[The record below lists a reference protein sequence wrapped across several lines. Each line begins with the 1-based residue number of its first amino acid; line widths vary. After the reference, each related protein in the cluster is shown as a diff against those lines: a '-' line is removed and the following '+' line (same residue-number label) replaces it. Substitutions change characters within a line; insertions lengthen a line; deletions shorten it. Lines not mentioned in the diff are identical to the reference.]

1 MNERRMEV
9 LKYTRRRSPEL
20 AEYLE
25 AVAASSFCFEG
36 SDPLQHS
43 SHNHVHLWKIE
54 YLADSCNWID
64 VNYRVEAVSFL
75 LEQWRRRLKGLAP
88 YRQLGYRMYLYEDRA
103 PTISVVAQ
111 TQIGFP
117 YSYGTPIF
125 VDHIRDILTLYEGRS
140 WKQHFAEIAA
150 SEWEISTKRI
160 LSVVQK
166 NGGSISRPTANQL
179 GLPVGKL
186 RTLIINMGLGDQIN
200 SIRKQFKRRPADFT
214 KEFAFSDR
222 WHVFE
227 RILQPHFR

>member
-9 LKYTRRRSPEL
+9 LKYTRRRCPEL

-25 AVAASSFCFEG
+25 SVAATPFCFEG
-36 SDPLQHS
+36 TDPLRHS

-54 YLADSCNWID
+54 SLADSCDWID

-75 LEQWRRRLKGLAP
+75 LEQWRRRLKGLPP
-88 YRQLGYRMYLYEDRA
+88 YRQSGYRMYLYEDLA
-103 PTISVVAQ
+103 PTISVVVQ

-117 YSYGTPIF
+117 YSHRSPIF
-125 VDHIRDILTLYEGRS
+125 VDRIRDILTLYEGRS
-140 WKQHFAEIAA
+140 WKQHFAE

-160 LSVVQK
+160 LSVVKK
-166 NGGSISRPTANQL
+166 NGGSISRPTASQL

-186 RTLIINMGLGDQIN
+186 RTLVINMGLDNQVN
-200 SIRKQFKRRPADFT
+200 LIRKQFKRRPADFT
-214 KEFAFSDR
+214 NEFVFSEG

-227 RILQPHFR
+227 RILQPQFR